1 MNHSQVV
8 ELKGG
13 AQVSQLGLGTAQ
25 LGGLFSSVT
34 ESDGQELIDTA
45 IAAGVT
51 YFDTAPH
58 YGKGIAEKRLGRY
71 QAKYPRGSWVLSSKV
86 GRLLVPTVQEDDS
99 FFLDADNS
107 VERLNDYS
115 ESGIRR
121 SFEDTLGRMGLD
133 SIDIVYIHDP
143 DDYPDEAIN
152 QAYPALEKLRSEGLI
167 KSIGIGMNFNEI
179 PTRMINET
187 DIDVVMNAGR
197 YTLLDQS
204 AAEHLFPMAARKGV
218 SIVSVGVFNS
228 GVLANPSP
236 DSHYF
241 YEPAPAYIVARALE
255 LQSELQK
262 FDVTLQQAALQF
274 PLRQEVVK
282 CVVVGCRSS
291 ESLLEN
297 ITNFDLSI
305 PDEAWEKVDS
315 LISKHRKEDAR

>member
-1 MNHSQVV
+1 MRHEELV

-13 AQVSQLGLGTAQ
+13 AVVSKLGLGTAQ
-25 LGGLFSSVT
+25 LGGLYSSV
-34 ESDGQELIDTA
+34 SDDEGQALIDSA
-45 IAAGVT
+45 IESGIH

-58 YGKGIAEKRLGRY
+58 YGKGVSEKRLGKY
-71 QAKYPRGSWVLSSKV
+71 LSHYPRSSWVLSSKV
-86 GRLLVPTVQEDDS
+86 GRLLVPTDKEDDS
-99 FFLDADNS
+99 FFLDADKS

-121 SFEDTLGRMGLD
+121 SFEESLVRLNLE

-143 DDYPDEAIN
+143 DDFPEDAIN
-152 QAYPALEKLRSEGLI
+152 HAYPALEKLRSEGLV

-204 AAEHLFPMAARKGV
+204 AELELFPAALRKGV

-228 GVLANPSP
+228 GVLANPSA

-241 YEPAPAYIVARALE
+241 YEPAPAYIVTRALE
-255 LQSELQK
+255 FQSALAE
-262 FDVTLQQAALQF
+262 FDVTLQQAAIQF
-274 PLRQEVVK
+274 SVRHEAVK
-282 CVVVGCRSS
+282 CVVVGCRSAR
-291 ESLLEN
+291 SLQEN
-297 ITNFDLSI
+297 IANFDCVV
-305 PDEAWEKVDS
+305 PPEAWAAVDA
-315 LISKHRKEDAR
+315 LIAKHRSEASQ

>member
-1 MNHSQVV
+1 
-8 ELKGG
+8 
-13 AQVSQLGLGTAQ
+13 
-25 LGGLFSSVT
+25 
-34 ESDGQELIDTA
+34 
-45 IAAGVT
+45 
-51 YFDTAPH
+51 
-58 YGKGIAEKRLGRY
+58 
-71 QAKYPRGSWVLSSKV
+71 
-86 GRLLVPTVQEDDS
+86 
-99 FFLDADNS
+99 
-107 VERLNDYS
+107 
-115 ESGIRR
+115 
-121 SFEDTLGRMGLD
+121 MGLD

-143 DDYPDEAIN
+143 DDYPEEAIKF
-152 QAYPALEKLRSEGLI
+152 AYPALEKLRSQGLI
-167 KSIGIGMNFNEI
+167 KSIGIGMNYNEI

-204 AAEHLFPMAARKGV
+204 AADELFPTALRKGV

-228 GVLANPSP
+228 GVLANPTP

-262 FDVTLQQAALQF
+262 FNVTLQQAALQF

>member
-8 ELKGG
+8 ELRGG

-34 ESDGQELIDTA
+34 EFDGQELIDTA

-71 QAKYPRGSWVLSSKV
+71 LAKYPRGSWVLSSKV

-107 VERLNDYS
+107 VERLSDYS

-143 DDYPDEAIN
+143 DDYPEEAIKF
-152 QAYPALEKLRSEGLI
+152 AYPALEKLRSQGLI
-167 KSIGIGMNFNEI
+167 KSIGIGMNYNEI

-204 AAEHLFPMAARKGV
+204 AADELFPTALRKGV

-228 GVLANPSP
+228 GVLANPTP

-297 ITNFDLSI
+297 IKNFDLSI

>member
-1 MNHSQVV
+1 MKHSDLV
-8 ELKGG
+8 EIKGG
-13 AQVSQLGLGTAQ
+13 ARVSRLGLGTAQ
-25 LGGLFSSVT
+25 LGGLFLSV
-34 ESDGQELIDTA
+34 SDEAGQELIDTA
-45 IAAGVT
+45 TQQGIR

-58 YGKGIAEKRLGRY
+58 YGKGVSEKRLGRY
-71 QAKYPRGSWVLSSKV
+71 LANYPRGSWVLSSKV
-86 GRLLVPTVQEDDS
+86 GRLLVPTKNEDDS

-121 SFEDTLGRMGLD
+121 SFEDSLERMGLE

-143 DDYPDEAIN
+143 DDYPDEAIDY
-152 QAYPALEKLRSEGLI
+152 AYPALEKLRSEGLV

-204 AAEHLFPMAARKGV
+204 AADELFPAAARKGV

-241 YEPAPAYIVARALE
+241 YEPAPVHIVARALE
-255 LQSELQK
+255 LQAALKEY
-262 FDVTLQQAALQF
+262 DVTLQQAALQF
-274 PLRQEVVK
+274 PMRQEVVK

-297 ITNFDLSI
+297 IKNFDLAI
-305 PDEAWEKVDS
+305 PTEAWEKVDA
-315 LISKHRKEDAR
+315 LIAKHRKEDLQ

>member
-1 MNHSQVV
+1 MKHSDLA
-8 ELKGG
+8 EIKGG
-13 AQVSQLGLGTAQ
+13 AKVSKLGLGTAQ
-25 LGGLFSSVT
+25 LGGLFSSVAD
-34 ESDGQELIDTA
+34 EAGQGLIDTA
-45 IAAGVT
+45 TQEGIR

-58 YGKGIAEKRLGRY
+58 YGKGVSEKRLGKY
-71 QAKYPRGSWVLSSKV
+71 LSKYPRGSWVLSSKV
-86 GRLLVPTVQEDDS
+86 GRLLVPSEKEDDS

-121 SFEDTLGRMGLD
+121 SFEDSLERMGLET
-133 SIDIVYIHDP
+133 IDIVYIHDP
-143 DDYPDEAIN
+143 DEFPDEAIN
-152 QAYPALEKLRSEGLI
+152 HAYPALEKLRSEGLV

-204 AAEHLFPMAARKGV
+204 AADDLFPTAARKGV

-241 YEPAPAYIVARALE
+241 YEPAPARIVARALE
-255 LQSELQK
+255 LQLALREY
-262 FDVTLQQAALQF
+262 DVTLQQAALQF
-274 PLRQEVVK
+274 PMRQEVVK

-297 ITNFDLSI
+297 IKNFDLAI
-305 PDEAWEKVDS
+305 PAEAWEKVDS
-315 LISKHRKEDAR
+315 LISKHRKEDSL

>member
-1 MNHSQVV
+1 MKHSDLV
-8 ELKGG
+8 EIKGG
-13 AQVSQLGLGTAQ
+13 AQVSRLGLGTAQ
-25 LGGLFSSVT
+25 LGGLFLSV
-34 ESDGQELIDTA
+34 SDEAGQELIDTA
-45 IAAGVT
+45 TQQGIR

-58 YGKGIAEKRLGRY
+58 YGKGVSEKRLGRY
-71 QAKYPRGSWVLSSKV
+71 LANYPRGSWVLSSKV
-86 GRLLVPTVQEDDS
+86 GRLLVPTKNEDDS

-121 SFEDTLGRMGLD
+121 SFEDSLERMGLE

-143 DDYPDEAIN
+143 DDYPDEAIDY
-152 QAYPALEKLRSEGLI
+152 AYPALEKLRSEGLV

-204 AAEHLFPMAARKGV
+204 AADELFPAAARKGV

-241 YEPAPAYIVARALE
+241 YEPAPVHIVARALE
-255 LQSELQK
+255 LQAALKEY
-262 FDVTLQQAALQF
+262 DVTLQQAALQF
-274 PLRQEVVK
+274 PMRQEVVK

-297 ITNFDLSI
+297 IKNFDLAI
-305 PDEAWEKVDS
+305 PTEAWEKVDA
-315 LISKHRKEDAR
+315 LIAKHRKEDLQ

>member
-1 MNHSQVV
+1 MKHDELV

-13 AQVSQLGLGTAQ
+13 ALVSRLGLGTAQ
-25 LGGLFSSVT
+25 LGGLYSSIAD
-34 ESDGQELIDTA
+34 EEGQALVDTSFERG
-45 IAAGVT
+45 IH

-58 YGKGIAEKRLGRY
+58 YGKGVSEKRLGRY
-71 QAKYPRGSWVLSSKV
+71 LSKYPRNSWVLSTKV
-86 GRLLVPTVQEDDS
+86 GRLLVPTEKEDDS

-121 SFEDTLGRMGLD
+121 SFEDSLERLGLD

-143 DDYPDEAIN
+143 DDYADDAIN
-152 QAYPALEKLRSEGLI
+152 HAYPALAKLRAEGLV

-204 AAEHLFPMAARKGV
+204 ASAELFPAALRKGV

-228 GVLANPSP
+228 GVLANPSK
-236 DSHYF
+236 DSNYF
-241 YEPAPAYIVARALE
+241 YEPAPNHIVARALE
-255 LQSELQK
+255 FQSVLREYG
-262 FDVTLQQAALQF
+262 VSLQQAAIQF
-274 PLRQEVVK
+274 PMRQEAVK

-291 ESLLEN
+291 QSLIEN
-297 ITNFDLSI
+297 IANFDAEV

-315 LISKHRKEDAR
+315 LISKHRKEGSR